1 MSQTDADALAL
12 RLLGSDASVAP
23 VVPLIAD
30 RARGNALFIE
40 ELVRQLEE
48 SGNLA
53 GERGAYLLQR
63 TPDMRMIPD
72 TVQAIIGARID
83 SRPELEKSTLQ
94 GAAVIG
100 REFTDELLACLT
112 GKSSSELRP
121 VLRDLSSAGLM
132 YEDTDSQGVWA
143 FKHPMMQEVA
153 YRSMLSEH
161 RRALHRTVAAEQQK
175 CYPDPNGAQA
185 TLIAYHWEEAGD
197 TMQAIDS
204 SMKAAA
210 WYGTGDVAHPVEW
223 DKVRDPAHALD
234 AWKRVHRLLAMV
246 SLDWAAQQQLL
257 VACGQVINFG
267 WREGLSAVDLKPYYV
282 EALGCRLISSE
293 PKSGRGDFD
302 HGKVV

>member
-1 MSQTDADALAL
+1 MKWDLYEQISLSPLSQTDADALAL

-100 REFTDELLACLT
+100 R
-112 GKSSSELRP
+112 
-121 VLRDLSSAGLM
+121 
-132 YEDTDSQGVWA
+132 DSQMSFSLASQVN
-143 FKHPMMQEVA
+143 
-153 YRSMLSEH
+153 
-161 RRALHRTVAAEQQK
+161 RAQ
-175 CYPDPNGAQA
+175 
-185 TLIAYHWEEAGD
+185 
-197 TMQAIDS
+197 S
-204 SMKAAA
+204 
-210 WYGTGDVAHPVEW
+210 
-223 DKVRDPAHALD
+223 
-234 AWKRVHRLLAMV
+234 
-246 SLDWAAQQQLL
+246 
-257 VACGQVINFG
+257 
-267 WREGLSAVDLKPYYV
+267 
-282 EALGCRLISSE
+282 
-293 PKSGRGDFD
+293 
-302 HGKVV
+302 